1 MKSSKLNKYF
11 LITGANSIIGQSISK
26 KLLKSN
32 FKIWGTF
39 NKIPPKINN
48 KNFKLIKFNL
58 EKEINF
64 THKIHGFI
72 HVSSMTPNS
81 FDKRKNYNDINLNG
95 FKKLLNNKFISK
107 SNLII
112 LISTMSIYGKITVP
126 SIRENHKKNR
136 LDKYG
141 KSKLKMEE
149 YLKKFSQKKNIRYVI
164 LRLPGVVGG
173 GKKNNLN
180 FLSRLINQL
189 YKNKK
194 VKIQNDNN
202 FFNNLINVKTL
213 SNIILNIIL
222 NKKIKGEFNLG
233 SKQPLKIIEILKFLK
248 KKINSKS
255 EYQISKSS
263 KKSFTIDIR
272 KILKYGIKL
281 DTVKQSLSKSLKDY
295 A

>member
-1 MKSSKLNKYF
+1 M
-11 LITGANSIIGQSISK
+11 
-26 KLLKSN
+26 
-32 FKIWGTF
+32 
-39 NKIPPKINN
+39 
-48 KNFKLIKFNL
+48 
-58 EKEINF
+58 
-64 THKIHGFI
+64 
-72 HVSSMTPNS
+72 
-81 FDKRKNYNDINLNG
+81 
-95 FKKLLNNKFISK
+95 
-107 SNLII
+107 
-112 LISTMSIYGKITVP
+112 
-126 SIRENHKKNR
+126 
-136 LDKYG
+136 
-141 KSKLKMEE
+141 
-149 YLKKFSQKKNIRYVI
+149 
-164 LRLPGVVGG
+164 VGG

-194 VKIQNDNN
+194 VIIQNDNN

-248 KKINSKS
+248 KKINSRS
-255 EYQISKSS
+255 EYQVSKSS